1 MGLPQAK
8 ASVREEFPPET
19 SAVAEIERLKRELAV
34 ARARIGE
41 LEARADI
48 DPLLDVLNRRGF
60 ERELKRALAHAKRY
74 GTPAALMFVDLD
86 NFKSVNDRHGH
97 GTGDALLK
105 AVTRE
110 ITRHVRA
117 SDVVGRLG
125 GDEFGV
131 LLWRVDETQAV
142 TKARELEGLLARV
155 SVMHGQAHVQVSA
168 SVATVVMVNALS
180 RQRSRRPTRRSEI
193 IRVDRRDAVKRS
205 SPNCSVYSIR
215 SASDGS
221 TREARQAGMR
231 LARADTHSSTRAAPA
246 HEKGSAT
253 LTR

>member
-8 ASVREEFPPET
+8 PSAREEFRPET
-19 SAVAEIERLKRELAV
+19 SLLAEIERLKRELAV

-41 LEARADI
+41 LEARADV
-48 DPLLDVLNRRGF
+48 DPLLDILNRRGF
-60 ERELKRALAHAKRY
+60 ERELKRALAHSKRY

-97 GTGDALLK
+97 GTGDSLLK
-105 AVTRE
+105 AVTHE

-131 LLWRVDETQAV
+131 LLWRVDEAQAV

-155 SVMHGQAHVQVSA
+155 SVVHGQVHVQVGASA
-168 SVATVVMVNALS
+168 GAALLSADATPA
-180 RQRSRRPTRRSEI
+180 EI
-193 IRVDRRDAVKRS
+193 ITAADRSMYARKDERRGLPLVDY
-205 SPNCSVYSIR
+205 PGTN
-215 SASDGS
+215 
-221 TREARQAGMR
+221 
-231 LARADTHSSTRAAPA
+231 
-246 HEKGSAT
+246 
-253 LTR
+253 

>member
-8 ASVREEFPPET
+8 PSVREEFPPEA
-19 SAVAEIERLKRELAV
+19 SLMAEVERLKRELAV

-41 LEARADI
+41 LEARADV
-48 DPLLDVLNRRGF
+48 DPLLDILNRRGF

-86 NFKSVNDRHGH
+86 SFKAVNDRHGH

-131 LLWRVDETQAV
+131 LLSHANQEQAQK
-142 TKARELEGLLARV
+142 KADSLAKALE
-155 SVMHGQAHVQVSA
+155 
-168 SVATVVMVNALS
+168 
-180 RQRSRRPTRRSEI
+180 
-193 IRVDRRDAVKRS
+193 S
-205 SPNCSVYSIR
+205 SPTKWNGNVIPVSFAYGAFELKSGDNPDV
-215 SASDGS
+215 A
-221 TREARQAGMR
+221 M
-231 LARADTHSSTRAAPA
+231 ARADQAMYEQKKASRGAA
-246 HEKGSAT
+246 G
-253 LTR
+253 